1 MASKEGGSAEPRR
14 NNFDYQLIKYIN
26 VLIKHYILILWLY
39 KSFITTPWKRQNFS
53 LTIMKLKAFMES
65 AIIKQNS
72 RL

>member
-39 KSFITTPWKRQNFS
+39 KSFTATPWKRQNIS
-53 LTIMKLKAFMES
+53 LKIMKLKALMES